1 MFLLIQHSMRLY
13 GSCLGWMTWRAE
25 HERCP
30 HFHFLWSHSDE
41 KSAIS
46 TRIAPFV
53 CTEENSYLLTG
64 QRLTNGAG
72 TADVYSSPMSLRLRS
87 AEMIIFFGKFER
99 LSALEYSMFK
109 FLRIDVRRETH
120 TVTLA
125 ISFSPV
131 FLFGCCC
138 LCCCCCCCC
147 CCLFLSCWCIN
158 LELLLTGMALKL
170 WNNSLHKVFV
180 FWKSRK
186 LFLHCPLSPWL
197 SFRCF
202 HRSVCALWVLISASA
217 SLPCDVP
224 FSV

>member
-13 GSCLGWMTWRAE
+13 GSCLGWMTWSAE

-53 CTEENSYLLTG
+53 CTEENSYFLTG

-147 CCLFLSCWCIN
+147 LFLSCWCIN

-170 WNNSLHKVFV
+170 WNNSLHKLFV
-180 FWKSRK
+180 CILKE
-186 LFLHCPLSPWL
+186 
-197 SFRCF
+197 
-202 HRSVCALWVLISASA
+202 
-217 SLPCDVP
+217 
-224 FSV
+224 